1 METLPI
7 TENWG
12 VIVKPTKNKQL
23 LDVNRNDIIP
33 LFERNGIILFRGFD
47 LDQHDILT
55 FTNQFTER
63 YSRPDYRRSSRFEQ
77 EFLLDADYWKDN
89 YRSYNMPL
97 HSETTF
103 TPVWP
108 EVIWLYCNVPPVKEG
123 ATTVCDGME
132 LWDRLSSEIKLFF
145 LAEPVLYVV
154 EIPIPETINGKGRGK
169 KPWISNM
176 LGVGGYLD
184 WDAGLLCLNVLR
196 YAANKARYSD
206 KFCFANHLLADL
218 HDELQI
224 KEITM
229 ASGKVISKKFI
240 DEIKQVSDDITV
252 DHSWQQGDVVMVD
265 NIRFMHG
272 RRAFEKE
279 DPRDILT
286 VQTARASFGFCS
298 DTRTIDSE
306 CLI

>member
-1 METLPI
+1 METSPI

-12 VIVKPTKNKQL
+12 VIVTPTKNKQL
-23 LDVNRNDIIP
+23 LEVNKNDIVP
-33 LFERNGIILFRGFD
+33 LFERKGIILFRGFD

-154 EIPIPETINGKGRGK
+154 EIPIPETIKGKGRGK
-169 KPWISNM
+169 KPWISDM
-176 LGVGGYLD
+176 LGVSGYLD

-265 NIRFMHG
+265 NKRFMHG
-272 RRAFEKE
+272 RRAFEKG

-286 VQTARASFGFCS
+286 IQTAQANFGFCS
-298 DTRTIDSE
+298 DTRPID
-306 CLI
+306 

>member
-1 METLPI
+1 MKTTPI
-7 TENWG
+7 TDNWG
-12 VIVKPTKNKQL
+12 AIITPTKNKQL
-23 LDVNRNDIIP
+23 LEINRNEIIS
-33 LFERNGIILFRGFD
+33 LFERKGIILFRGFD

-77 EFLLDADYWKDN
+77 EFVLDADYWKDS
-89 YRSYNMPL
+89 YRPYDMPL

-108 EVIWLYCNVPPVKEG
+108 EVIWLYCNVPPAKEG
-123 ATTVCDGME
+123 ATTVCDGIE
-132 LWDRLSSEIKLFF
+132 IWDRMSSEIKLFF

-154 EIPIPETINGKGRGK
+154 EIPIPETIKGKGKGK
-169 KPWISNM
+169 KPWISDM

-184 WDAGLLCLNVLR
+184 WDADLLCLNVLR

-206 KFCFANHLLADL
+206 KFCFSNHLLADL

-229 ASGKVISKKFI
+229 ASGKAIPEKFI

-272 RRAFEKE
+272 RRAFEKG

-286 VQTARASFGFCS
+286 VQTARASFGFSS
-298 DTRTIDSE
+298 DTRPH
-306 CLI
+306 

>member
-63 YSRPDYRRSSRFEQ
+63 YSRPDYRRSSRFNQ
-77 EFLLDADYWKDN
+77 EFVLDADYWKDS
-89 YRSYNMPL
+89 YRPYDMPL

-108 EVIWLYCNVPPVKEG
+108 EVIWLYCNVPPAKAG
-123 ATTVCDGME
+123 STTVCDGIE
-132 LWDRLSSEIKLFF
+132 LWNRLSSKIKLFF
-145 LAEPVLYVV
+145 LAEPVQYTV
-154 EIPIPETINGKGRGK
+154 EIPIPETIKRKGKGK
-169 KPWISNM
+169 KPWNTNM

-206 KFCFANHLLADL
+206 KFCFSNHLLADYL

-229 ASGKVISKKFI
+229 ASGKLIPEEFI
-240 DEIKQVSDDITV
+240 DKIKQVSDEITV

-272 RRAFEKE
+272 RRAFEKG

-286 VQTARASFGFCS
+286 IQSARANFGFCS
-298 DTRTIDSE
+298 DTRPIN
-306 CLI
+306 

>member
-1 METLPI
+1 METTPI
-7 TENWG
+7 TDNWG
-12 VIVKPTKNKQL
+12 VIITPTKNKQL
-23 LDVNRNDIIP
+23 LEINRNDIIS
-33 LFERNGIILFRGFD
+33 LFEHKGIILFRGFD

-77 EFLLDADYWKDN
+77 EFVLNADYWKANHRLYD
-89 YRSYNMPL
+89 MPL

-108 EVIWLYCNVPPVKEG
+108 EVIWLYCNVPPAKEG
-123 ATTVCDGME
+123 ATTVCDGIE
-132 LWDRLSSEIKLFF
+132 IWDRLSSEIKLFF

-154 EIPIPETINGKGRGK
+154 EIPIPETIKGKGK
-169 KPWISNM
+169 KPWISDM

-229 ASGKVISKKFI
+229 ASGKAIPKKFI

-272 RRAFEKE
+272 RRAFEKG

-286 VQTARASFGFCS
+286 VQTARASFGFSS
-298 DTRTIDSE
+298 DTRPH
-306 CLI
+306 